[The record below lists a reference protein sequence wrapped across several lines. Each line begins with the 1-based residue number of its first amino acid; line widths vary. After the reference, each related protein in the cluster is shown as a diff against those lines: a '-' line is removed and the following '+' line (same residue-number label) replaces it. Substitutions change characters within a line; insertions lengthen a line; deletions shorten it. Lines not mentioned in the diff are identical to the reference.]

1 MSVLCR
7 AMASA
12 RAEAESEGPARI
24 YAMRTVLTFLS
35 LFLFLVLSI
44 PLFLLFKLIG
54 VFNRRACASLSQSVV
69 NFGFRMVLL
78 SAGVKIRC
86 IGKENVPTDR
96 AVLYTA
102 NHRSYADIPIGY
114 LTVPGVT
121 GFIAKKQIKKVPS
134 LSWWMTNMNCLFL
147 DRDDMRQGM
156 KTILAAIDN
165 IKAGFSMFVMPEGT
179 RNHQDEMLPFKE
191 GTFKIAIK
199 SGCPIIPVAITNSDA
214 IYELHRPW
222 VRKANVII
230 HYGKPIFV
238 EDLTP
243 EETKTIGAHVRGII
257 AGMLEEDAP
266 LLKSRK

>member
-1 MSVLCR
+1 
-7 AMASA
+7 
-12 RAEAESEGPARI
+12 
-24 YAMRTVLTFLS
+24 MRTVLTFLS

-44 PLFLLFKLIG
+44 PLFLIFKLIG

-69 NFGFRMVLL
+69 NFGFRMVLA
-78 SAGVKIRC
+78 SAGVKITCLGR
-86 IGKENVPTDR
+86 ENVPTGH

-114 LTVPGVT
+114 TTVPGLT
-121 GFIAKKQIKKVPS
+121 GFIAKKQIKNVPS

-147 DRDDMRQGM
+147 DRHDLKQGM

-165 IKAGFSMFVMPEGT
+165 IKAGYSMFVMPEGT

-191 GTFKIAIK
+191 GTFKIALK

-214 IYELHRPW
+214 VYELHRPW
-222 VRKANVII
+222 VRRANVII
-230 HYGKPIFV
+230 HYGKPVYV

-243 EETKTIGAHVRGII
+243 EEAKTIGARVRDII
-257 AGMLEEDAP
+257 AGMLAEDAP
-266 LLKSRK
+266 LLKKR

>member
-1 MSVLCR
+1 
-7 AMASA
+7 
-12 RAEAESEGPARI
+12 
-24 YAMRTVLTFLS
+24 MRTILSFLS

-54 VFNRRACASLSQSVV
+54 VFNRHLCASLSQKVV
-69 NFGFRMVLL
+69 NFGFRCVLFC
-78 SAGVKIRC
+78 AGTKIRC
-86 IGKENVPTDR
+86 IGTENVPADR

-114 LTVPGVT
+114 LTVPTVT

-147 DRDDMRQGM
+147 DRHDIRQGM

-165 IKAGFSMFVMPEGT
+165 INAGFSMFVMPEGT
-179 RNHQDEMLPFKE
+179 RNHEAEMLPFKE
-191 GTFKIAIK
+191 GTLKIALK

-214 IYELHRPW
+214 VYELHKPW
-222 VRKANVII
+222 VRRANVII

-238 EDLTP
+238 ENLTP
-243 EETKTIGAHVRGII
+243 EEAKTIGAHVRDII

-266 LLKSRK
+266 LLKEKKGRKT